1 MVEMSKRPR
10 PWRCIDALA
19 TQCSVRSTI
28 PFLIALALLP
38 SPAFAQSLSDENA
51 VQAGKDALSGV
62 SRFPWYDR
70 RRDEVRRL
78 HVVPRDAADS
88 ENRGSK
94 WINNSVTTA
103 TGTTPR
109 INMLGA
115 ALQWVGLTTLVIL
128 LGVIA
133 FLIAKAFLKEEVT
146 ENAAVRKVVESARD
160 VDRIES
166 LPFKIRGAPGDF
178 LGQARRLYEAGSYS
192 EAIIYL
198 FSYQLVQ
205 LDKHHL
211 IRLAKGKTNR
221 QYLREIR
228 QRPNLRS
235 ILEATMI
242 SFEDAFF
249 GRKALSKDRFESCWQ
264 RLDEFHHELE
274 HHERA
279 AA

>member
-1 MVEMSKRPR
+1 
-10 PWRCIDALA
+10 
-19 TQCSVRSTI
+19 
-28 PFLIALALLP
+28 
-38 SPAFAQSLSDENA
+38 
-51 VQAGKDALSGV
+51 
-62 SRFPWYDR
+62 
-70 RRDEVRRL
+70 
-78 HVVPRDAADS
+78 
-88 ENRGSK
+88 
-94 WINNSVTTA
+94 
-103 TGTTPR
+103 
-109 INMLGA
+109 
-115 ALQWVGLTTLVIL
+115 
-128 LGVIA
+128 
-133 FLIAKAFLKEEVT
+133 
-146 ENAAVRKVVESARD
+146 VESARD

-166 LPFKIRGAPGDF
+166 LPFKIRGAPSDF
-178 LGQARRLYEAGSYS
+178 LGQARRLFEAGNYS

-205 LDKHHL
+205 LDKNHL

-228 QRPNLRS
+228 QRANLRT

-242 SFEDAFF
+242 AFEDAFF